1 MSLGSACLPCL
12 KGGGPRQ
19 RLRDSF
25 THISMYS
32 QTPEKVKK
40 AEKGLCGP
48 SLPFAVSLKRTD
60 LCVLLYYE
68 LTVVITASTAYSVSS
83 LELAAL

>member
-1 MSLGSACLPCL
+1 MEG
-12 KGGGPRQ
+12 
-19 RLRDSF
+19 F
-25 THISMYS
+25 FYTHINVF
-32 QTPEKVKK
+32 TNPIKVKK

-68 LTVVITASTAYSVSS
+68 LTIVITASCANSVSS